1 VISRIVSSVLAV
13 VLLATSAMAGSRVKD
28 ITNLQGVRE
37 NQLVGYGLVVGL
49 NATGDSL
56 RNSVFTEQSLQSMLD
71 RMGVSV
77 RSGALRT
84 RNVAAVIV
92 TADVPP
98 FIGRGNRLDVT
109 VSSLGDATSLMG
121 GTLVITPLAGV
132 DGTTYAVAQ
141 GQLAVT
147 GFQVVGQAETITQGV
162 PTAARIPNGALIER
176 ELPGKFGD
184 SGPMVLELKN
194 PDFKTV
200 IELVDV
206 INAFAQARYGAR
218 AATERDYRSVAL
230 VKPAKIS
237 AARFMAEI
245 GDLEVRTD
253 APARVVVDSRSG
265 TVVIGQDV
273 QISTVA
279 VTHGN
284 LTVRVTESPNVSQ
297 PAPFSTGA
305 TVATPKTQIGIEQ
318 EGGNIAIVGATSLR
332 QLVRGLN
339 QIGLKPQGIIAILQ
353 AIKTAGALQA
363 ELVVQ

>member
-1 VISRIVSSVLAV
+1 
-13 VLLATSAMAGSRVKD
+13 
-28 ITNLQGVRE
+28 
-37 NQLVGYGLVVGL
+37 
-49 NATGDSL
+49 
-56 RNSVFTEQSLQSMLD
+56 
-71 RMGVSV
+71 
-77 RSGALRT
+77 
-84 RNVAAVIV
+84 
-92 TADVPP
+92 
-98 FIGRGNRLDVT
+98 
-109 VSSLGDATSLMG
+109 
-121 GTLVITPLAGV
+121 
-132 DGTTYAVAQ
+132 
-141 GQLAVT
+141 
-147 GFQVVGQAETITQGV
+147 
-162 PTAARIPNGALIER
+162 
-176 ELPGKFGD
+176 
-184 SGPMVLELKN
+184 MVLELKN

-253 APARVVVDSRSG
+253 TPARVVVDSRSG

-297 PAPFSTGA
+297 PAPFSNGA
-305 TVATPKTQIGIEQ
+305 TVVTPKTQIGIEQ